1 MSTLGE
7 RVQAYAAKKAEID
20 EAEEVL
26 KGLKAEYSAQE
37 EVLLRD
43 YEIDGIQSMKVGD
56 KSVHLYRDLYVK
68 LVGDIDEAHEVLLR
82 DYETDGIQ
90 NMRTVDNRTVY
101 LHQDLYVKLVG
112 DIDEAHDALRAAG
125 GTDLLKYGVNA
136 SSLRAWVKEL
146 VASDGIPEGLQ
157 PFVETT
163 DGFHIRVRRG

>member
-1 MSTLGE
+1 MSSLGE

-68 LVGDIDEAHEVLLR
+68 LVGDIDEAHE
-82 DYETDGIQ
+82 
-90 NMRTVDNRTVY
+90 
-101 LHQDLYVKLVG
+101 
-112 DIDEAHDALRAAG
+112 ALRAAG
-125 GTDLLKYGVNA
+125 EGDLLKYGVN
-136 SSLRAWVKEL
+136 SQSLRARVKEL
-146 VASDGIPEGLQ
+146 DASETGIPEGLQ
-157 PFVETT
+157 PFIETT
-163 DGFHIRVRRG
+163 EAYKIRIRRA